1 MQFTNCKRRQTP
13 TIILVSL
20 IDVLIVVLIFLMVST
35 TFKRQPSFKLALAES
50 KEAKTDGGASEGKPL
65 TVTIPKT
72 GPVIFNELPVTF
84 PTLEKRLKEAVAA
97 NPHVKLVVDADAD
110 APMQQFVNVND
121 AALAAKIEAV
131 SMNVKKTK
139 SSP

>member
-1 MQFTNCKRRQTP
+1 MQFSNRKRRQTP

-35 TFKRQPSFKLALAES
+35 TFKKQPSFKLALAES
-50 KEAKTDGGASEGKPL
+50 KEAKTDGGASEDKTV

-72 GPVIFNELPVTF
+72 GPFIFNNFPVTYD
-84 PTLEKRLKEAVAA
+84 TLEKRLKEAVGA
-97 NPHVKLVVDADAD
+97 NPHVKLVGDADAD
-110 APMQQFVNVND
+110 AAVQQFVKVND

-131 SMNVKKTK
+131 SMNVKRAK